1 VKRLR
6 LLFRR
11 AFRARPI
18 LLVSLLSTPLA
29 VIGAEVCL
37 RLTHNPEY
45 RRPTTEADGTL
56 WKNIVHRR
64 SSVPGLDY
72 ELKPDVHRTV
82 NGMVITTNSL
92 GMRGPEPRSDRGA
105 SDARIV
111 AIGDSLTFGMHV
123 SAEEAWPG
131 ALETR
136 LNSASAPELQ
146 RGYRRCEV
154 LNMGVSGYST
164 LDEALAVRWNAM
176 ALDPD
181 LVVVGYYLNDPETEP
196 VQQLHQHFR
205 DPLWWEHSALLR
217 FLAYEKRKW
226 DQDRLGGGDLF
237 RYLHRDPEKWKS
249 VVDGFAD
256 IAAVTST
263 RGAHVLLVVLPTL
276 RGFGRWEDYPYVDL
290 HRQVI
295 CAASAAGF
303 ETLDILPVWRAS
315 GLFPADL
322 RVDEEHPS
330 AVGHAL
336 VAEAIQAKLLSN
348 PALLGSPRVASATGS
363 NSKRPSR

>member
-1 VKRLR
+1 LVPLH
-6 LLFRR
+6 
-11 AFRARPI
+11 ARPI
-18 LLVSLLSTPLA
+18 LLVSLISAPLA
-29 VIGAEVCL
+29 AIGAEVCL
-37 RLTHNPEY
+37 RLMHNPEY

-72 ELKPDVHRTV
+72 ELKPDVHRIV

-92 GMRGPEPRSDRGA
+92 GMRGPEPRSDGA

-111 AIGDSLTFGMHV
+111 AVGDSLTFGMHV

-131 ALETR
+131 ALQTR
-136 LNSASAPELQ
+136 LNSAADSGLQ
-146 RGYRRCEV
+146 GEHRRCEV

-176 ALDPD
+176 ALSPD

-217 FLAYEKRKW
+217 LLAYEKRKW

-237 RYLHRDPEKWKS
+237 RFLHRDPEKWKS

-256 IAAVTST
+256 IAAATSA
-263 RGAHVLLVVLPTL
+263 RGARVLLVVLPTL
-276 RGFGRWEDYPYVDL
+276 RGFERWEDYPYEDL

-295 CAASAAGF
+295 EAGNAAGF
-303 ETLDILPVWRAS
+303 ETLDVLPSWRAS
-315 GLFPADL
+315 GRSPAEL
-322 RVDEEHPS
+322 RVDEEHPNPL
-330 AVGHAL
+330 GHAL
-336 VAEAIQAKLLSN
+336 VAEAIQAKLLAN
-348 PALLGSPRVASATGS
+348 PALLRSPKFASVTR
-363 NSKRPSR
+363 NSSKHPSR